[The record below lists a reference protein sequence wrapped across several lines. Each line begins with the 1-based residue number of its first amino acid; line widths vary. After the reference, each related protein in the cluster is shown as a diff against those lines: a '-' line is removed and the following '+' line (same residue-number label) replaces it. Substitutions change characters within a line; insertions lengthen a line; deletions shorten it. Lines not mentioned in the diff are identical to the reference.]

1 MQTNERCLLC
11 DKPLF
16 NKGNLYEIVFMEDLI
31 CFGCRNK
38 WLKNKKKYSI
48 NDQKVYSSYIYD
60 DSFSSALIQYK
71 ECLDEVLKDIFLY
84 KNLNWFKL
92 KFYNYSIV
100 LAPSSDK
107 KIKERGFNHLK
118 KMFEQTN
125 MEIIDCL
132 YKTKDIS
139 QKTLD
144 KSSRDKIDE
153 VIQIKDVAIYKNIVL
168 VDDVCTTG
176 STLKTCIK
184 LLKPKVKSLMVYTV
198 STNYKNVNK

>member
-1 MQTNERCLLC
+1 
-11 DKPLF
+11 
-16 NKGNLYEIVFMEDLI
+16 
-31 CFGCRNK
+31 
-38 WLKNKKKYSI
+38 
-48 NDQKVYSSYIYD
+48 
-60 DSFSSALIQYK
+60 
-71 ECLDEVLKDIFLY
+71 
-84 KNLNWFKL
+84 
-92 KFYNYSIV
+92 
-100 LAPSSDK
+100 
-107 KIKERGFNHLK
+107 
-118 KMFEQTN
+118 MFEQTN

-153 VIQIKDVAIYKNIVL
+153 VIQIKDVDIYKNIVL